1 VNGCAGS
8 TTSSIPAP
16 RRLASAL
23 ALGAA
28 LAGAAGA
35 DLVVLVDGGSLKVA
49 TYEVEGDFLRVELA
63 TGGRMTLSLERVDRV
78 IPDEVL
84 AEQPDAA
91 PPPAPA
97 EFTLR
102 FADGHSQP
110 DTPYGGSIW
119 ETARRHGLNP
129 SLVAAVARVESRFDP
144 RAVSHRGARGL
155 MQVMPA
161 TGKRLGV
168 RPSDLFDPEKN
179 LDAGARYLRE
189 LADRFGDDLAL
200 VLAAYNAGEG
210 AVERFGGV
218 PPYRETLAYLAR
230 VYAVLGLADRSGT

>member
-1 VNGCAGS
+1 VSGSAGS
-8 TTSSIPAP
+8 TTSTTRAP
-16 RRLASAL
+16 RRAAL
-23 ALGAA
+23 ALGLLAA
-28 LAGAAGA
+28 AAARA
-35 DLVVLVDGGSLKVA
+35 DLVVLTDGGTLKVA
-49 TYEVEGDFLRVELA
+49 SYAVEGDLLRLELA
-63 TGGRMTLSLERVDRV
+63 TGGRLTLSLERVDRV
-78 IPDEVL
+78 ISDEVL
-84 AEQPDAA
+84 AAEPQLA
-91 PPPAPA
+91 PPPPPDG
-97 EFTLR
+97 FTVR

-129 SLVAAVARVESRFDP
+129 SLLAAVARVESRFDP

-161 TGKRLGV
+161 TGRRLGL
-168 RPSDLFDPEKN
+168 RPAELFDPEKN
-179 LDAGARYLRE
+179 LDAGARYLRQ

-218 PPYRETLAYLAR
+218 PPYRETQTYVAR
-230 VYAVLGLADRSGT
+230 VYAALGLPDRSGT